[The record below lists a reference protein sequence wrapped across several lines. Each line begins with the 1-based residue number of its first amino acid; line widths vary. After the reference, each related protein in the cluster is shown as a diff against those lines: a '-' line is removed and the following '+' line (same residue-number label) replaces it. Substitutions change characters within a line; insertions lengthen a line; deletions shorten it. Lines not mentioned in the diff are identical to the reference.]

1 MNQLISVLI
10 TAWKEERTIANCIR
24 CIADTTY
31 SGIPEN
37 FEILLACPDEETHA
51 AGLGVIKELGIENK
65 FRFIKDPGEGKPA
78 ALNMLMKE
86 AKGEIWIFTDGD
98 VHFER
103 GAVRKLITHFEE
115 TNEPDVGISVNQQ
128 SNSANN
134 NNLVLDADKSFQNK
148 LVTGRP
154 VSEDS
159 SDSMM
164 GYFGHLL
171 SDAANHKRM
180 VDLTSN
186 PQGKSLSIV
195 KKRNF
200 FPVSGYIYAMNKTEF
215 RFPNDC
221 LVDDAYISYE
231 AYNNGWKI
239 EYEPEAIA
247 FVKYPTNLGDYF
259 KQKKRSTGGYIQLW
273 EYGVVKPETKSR
285 SFWRELEYFWFPIVY
300 AKNIKQFFWSLM
312 LYPIRLWLWIQ
323 ILWERKIQKKD
334 FVKTWVRVESTK

>member
-10 TAWKEERTIANCIR
+10 TAWKEEKTIAKCIR
-24 CIADTTY
+24 CIVDSSY

-37 FEILLACPDEETHA
+37 FEILLACPDEATHV
-51 AGLGVIKELGIENK
+51 AGLEVIRELKIEDK
-65 FRFIKDPGEGKPA
+65 FRFINDPGQGKPA
-78 ALNMLMKE
+78 ALNMLMDQ
-86 AKGEIWIFTDGD
+86 AKGDIWLFSDGD
-98 VHFER
+98 VFFER
-103 GAVRKLITHFEE
+103 GAVRKLITHFEQT
-115 TNEPDVGISVNQQ
+115 TNPKVSEN
-128 SNSANN
+128 SN
-134 NNLVLDADKSFQNK
+134 LTLKIQNK

-154 VSEDS
+154 VSEDTT
-159 SDSMM
+159 DTMM

-180 VDLTSN
+180 IDLTSN

-200 FPVSGYIYAMNKTEF
+200 FPVSGYIYAMNKTDF
-215 RFPNDC
+215 RFPEDC
-221 LVDDAYISYE
+221 LVDDAYISYV

-247 FVKYPTNLGDYF
+247 YVKYPRNMEDYF
-259 KQKKRSTGGYIQLW
+259 KQKKRSTGGYMQLW

-300 AKNIKQFFWSLM
+300 AKNIKQFLWSLT

-323 ILWERKIQKKD
+323 IFWERKIQKKD
-334 FVKTWVRVESTK
+334 FIKTWVRVESTK